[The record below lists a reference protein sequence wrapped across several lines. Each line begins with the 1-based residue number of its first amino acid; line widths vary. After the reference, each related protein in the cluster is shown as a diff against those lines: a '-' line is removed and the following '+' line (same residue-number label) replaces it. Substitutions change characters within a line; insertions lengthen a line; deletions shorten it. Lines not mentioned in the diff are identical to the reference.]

1 MNDFLKEALSHD
13 WIMKYITEFIGTAL
27 MVALG
32 NGSVANVELKGT
44 KGNKSGWLVI
54 GFGYGFAVMMP
65 ALMFGDVSGNHI
77 NPAFTLGLAASG
89 LFSWVGVPGY
99 LIAQL
104 LGAFVGQ
111 AIVVWVH
118 QPYYVQTEE
127 NHKRAWLNGFANE
140 FAGSFLL
147 FFGALALTNNYFG
160 HKLVSQAVQYGYDKE
175 AVTGQMANGA
185 LAVAHIGVGFL
196 VAALVISFGGAT
208 GPALNPARDL
218 MPRLLHHILPT
229 TVLGEH
235 KGDSKWWYAWVPVVA
250 PILAGVL
257 AIALFKF
264 LYL

>member
-1 MNDFLKEALSHD
+1 MYKLRTPNNILGTFSTISAVDDHD
-13 WIMKYITEFIGTAL
+13 DT
-27 MVALG
+27 
-32 NGSVANVELKGT
+32 
-44 KGNKSGWLVI
+44 
-54 GFGYGFAVMMP
+54 P
-65 ALMFGDVSGNHI
+65 
-77 NPAFTLGLAASG
+77 
-89 LFSWVGVPGY
+89 
-99 LIAQL
+99 
-104 LGAFVGQ
+104 
-111 AIVVWVH
+111 
-118 QPYYVQTEE
+118 E
-127 NHKRAWLNGFANE
+127 NRNRAWANGFANE

>member
-1 MNDFLKEALSHD
+1 MDCYRF
-13 WIMKYITEFIGTAL
+13 
-27 MVALG
+27 
-32 NGSVANVELKGT
+32 
-44 KGNKSGWLVI
+44 WLWFWCYDASPYV
-54 GFGYGFAVMMP
+54 
-65 ALMFGDVSGNHI
+65 GDVSGNHI

-104 LGAFVGQ
+104 LGAFLGQ

-118 QPYYVQTEE
+118 QPYYAQTENPNNILGTFSTISAVDDHDDTPE
-127 NHKRAWLNGFANE
+127 NRNRACANGFVNE

-160 HKLVSQAVQYGYDKE
+160 HKLAQQAVAAGYTKE
-175 AVTGQMANGA
+175 MVDGQFHGS
-185 LAVAHIGVGFL
+185 LETAHIGVGFL
-196 VAALVISFGGAT
+196 VAALVLSFGGPT

-218 MPRLLHHILPT
+218 MPRLLHHLLPT
-229 TVLGEH
+229 SVLGEH

-250 PILAGVL
+250 PILAGLL
-257 AIALFKF
+257 AVYLFKA